1 MKQIRTLYI
10 ACVFLCLLSP
20 ECYSREAMATT
31 TSGIKD
37 SGVFLLASWYSVQ
50 SLKEEGT
57 YSYSK
62 GIMAN
67 GRQFSDNG
75 LTAACNSYP
84 LGTKVKV
91 TRTDTKA
98 SVVVLVTDRTAKRFT
113 GKRIDLSAGAFA
125 KLAPLSKGLIKVIV
139 EVL

>member
-1 MKQIRTLYI
+1 MNTKRPLSMTGFFIIFFMASTTLTCQSFG
-10 ACVFLCLLSP
+10 ASLSGGG
-20 ECYSREAMATT
+20 SQL
-31 TSGIKD
+31 
-37 SGVFLLASWYSVQ
+37 LLASYYSVQ
-50 SLKEEGT
+50 SLKDEGT
-57 YSYSK
+57 YAYSK

-91 TRTDTKA
+91 TRTDNKA